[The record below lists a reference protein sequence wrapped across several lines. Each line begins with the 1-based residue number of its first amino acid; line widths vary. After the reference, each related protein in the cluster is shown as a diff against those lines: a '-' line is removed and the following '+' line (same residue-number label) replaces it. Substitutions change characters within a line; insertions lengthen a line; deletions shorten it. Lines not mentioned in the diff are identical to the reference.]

1 MTAENGNGELK
12 QLLEIKRSYRKELAE
27 REAELKAECERKVA
41 AAKKELKGKYLEKV
55 VDTVFAESIPAP
67 VAEPEPAP
75 SNMTIQ
81 YSSSQTPS
89 AEGTRIIA
97 GYEPEKVPTAEKSTR
112 CPECNAPVDPTDKFC
127 AECAYP
133 LQEDVKDEPTVA
145 AAGRKSR
152 TRVRR

>member
-55 VDTVFAESIPAP
+55 VDSVFAEPATAP
-67 VAEPEPAP
+67 EAKLEPPP
-75 SNMTIQ
+75 SNMTVQ

-89 AEGTRIIA
+89 AEGTRVIA
-97 GYEPEKVPTAEKSTR
+97 GYEPEKVPAAVKSPR

-133 LQEDVKDEPTVA
+133 LEDVKENAPVVSSA
-145 AAGRKSR
+145 RKFRSR
-152 TRVRR
+152 RR